1 MAIKHF
7 MIIVTILLF
16 GSVWLA
22 LCVCGGGE
30 GGLSVEFDFIHPTS
44 VPTEVRIVGFCPHRS
59 SFHVLSPF
67 KCHSHSWGKER
78 GSTGESVEPRH
89 TQKHATIE
97 LLSPQKLLLKQGKI
111 QTEFGTGILQL
122 WKKHL
127 GGVFVACGLDKGKN
141 KRFGIGTHIYS
152 F

>member
-1 MAIKHF
+1 MAG
-7 MIIVTILLF
+7 L
-16 GSVWLA
+16 
-22 LCVCGGGE
+22 GGKT
-30 GGLSVEFDFIHPTS
+30 GGRYNYDNNTGKTYKASQQSYYISLSLPTS